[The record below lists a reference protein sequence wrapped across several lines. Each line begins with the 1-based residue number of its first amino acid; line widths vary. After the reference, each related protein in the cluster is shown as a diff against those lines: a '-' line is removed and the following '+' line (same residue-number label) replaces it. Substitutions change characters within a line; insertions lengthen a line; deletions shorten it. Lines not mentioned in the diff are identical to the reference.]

1 MHQATPKQHF
11 MKKLSNNEA
20 ELKKSFANKKMRVVI
35 QLEYDTSKRLS
46 KRLPNQFTI
55 KYINK
60 LSSFIRLA

>member
-35 QLEYDTSKRLS
+35 QLEYDTSKRLR
-46 KRLPNQFTI
+46 KCLPN
-55 KYINK
+55 
-60 LSSFIRLA
+60 

>member
-55 KYINK
+55 KCINK
-60 LSSFIRLA
+60 HSSFVRLA

>member
-35 QLEYDTSKRLS
+35 QLENDTSKRLS
-46 KRLPNQFTI
+46 KRLPN
-55 KYINK
+55 
-60 LSSFIRLA
+60 